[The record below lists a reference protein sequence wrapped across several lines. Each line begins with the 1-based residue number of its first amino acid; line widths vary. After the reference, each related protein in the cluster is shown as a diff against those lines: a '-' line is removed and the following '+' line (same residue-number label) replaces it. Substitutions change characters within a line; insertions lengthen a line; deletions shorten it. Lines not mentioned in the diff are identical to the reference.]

1 MRFLDKLCMMLQ
13 GKQVKRKD
21 FGMFE
26 LFIDDI
32 LIMLLSKVTNNSY
45 ILLIKATFNH
55 VNEGLIKMLTKI
67 IHLVSMR

>member
-32 LIMLLSKVTNNSY
+32 LIMLCYKVSNNSY
-45 ILLIKATFNH
+45 ILFIKATFKH
-55 VNEGLIKMLTKI
+55 INEGLIKM
-67 IHLVSMR
+67 